1 MGTHFTAHATLIHST
16 LNRPADSVAS
26 TRLLLHGNWCFSCF
40 SSCFLSSSLLAASV
54 LSGTTTQ
61 QVCKC
66 WQLQQAHTTPEHT
79 HGILLMSFLPLSSL
93 TFRSPSPPFTQHATH
108 ASAASSQRFLLLQAG
123 FIHCFLCVFRWAC
136 FSLCGNVHLCVC
148 VCTHTHL
155 RRVEVCETQRQS
167 CPLLPRSYC
176 CPTEMTRRLIRERE
190 RETER

>member
-1 MGTHFTAHATLIHST
+1 MGTHLRHMPPSSTAHLTVALDPPPVYCCTATG
-16 LNRPADSVAS
+16 AS
-26 TRLLLHGNWCFSCF
+26 RALCL
-40 SSCFLSSSLLAASV
+40 FLSSSLLAASV